1 MSGINFSEAAEK
13 RKHNYTNPS
22 KAQDLAHLEAGGDGK
37 KFDEDGNE
45 LDKHGFKVKK
55 YPDGL
60 GSVRVAVENCEQL
73 CGLDK
78 KVMES
83 LLKGEWTHHTTY
95 NSMGRQSKKIVIEYD
110 ITEKSK

>member
-22 KAQDLAHLEAGGDGK
+22 KAQDLAHLEAGGGK
-37 KFDEDGNE
+37 NYDEDGNE

-60 GSVRVAVENCEQL
+60 ESVLKSVQNAEQL
-73 CGLDK
+73 CGLDRN
-78 KVMES
+78 VMAA
-83 LLKGEWTHHTTY
+83 LLKGEWTQYTT
-95 NSMGRQSKKIVIEYD
+95 SDHSGRTSKKIVIEYE
-110 ITEKSK
+110 IKHKE